1 MKDYNFLSGVLK
13 YPTEGD
19 GDDNSF
25 GIIDLDQILN
35 TGTGSN
41 RTVIPPVQT
50 EAEKAAAIEAARL
63 ADEEKKKK
71 ELETQQNQNNSND
84 EDELDT
90 LALIQGLSSDNLNAE
105 QKELKNDILTKFKGV
120 SIDANG
126 NVLDKNGNVVAN
138 FSKVDEYLNAEP
150 LYDDKGNQVDDKGKV
165 VKTKAQVEFE
175 KSAIAG
181 VIADLPYEL
190 VDDNGKPI
198 VYDDTL
204 DGWKKL
210 AKDLGKIEAEERYRG
225 LLESNPELTEIAK
238 HILSGGKIEDFN
250 KPVDYSKIDT
260 KKLGVNDKLDLIKR
274 SFIASGVDSD
284 SAADMIDLIKE
295 KGDAEIDKRLT
306 KAISTLDNNQK
317 QIQAERDAAYQKS
330 VEEENNKVIQYW
342 TGVKQ
347 VVDKG
352 KLGNVEIPKED
363 QEAFFRYLSTPVDED
378 GNSQETIDNMKQGLE
393 ADLMM
398 RYYRY
403 KGYDLKKIVNR
414 EVNRERVLTLRERIN
429 KARKS
434 NSSDSNSDSSNRTRT
449 GNPGDVSL
457 DVLLGN

>member
-1 MKDYNFLSGVLK
+1 MKDYKFLNGILK

-19 GDDNSF
+19 GDDDLFN
-25 GIIDLDQILN
+25 IDLDQVLN
-35 TGTGSN
+35 TGVGSDYKKV
-41 RTVIPPVQT
+41 VIEPT
-50 EAEKAAAIEAARL
+50 ETEKAAAEAEKIRL
-63 ADEEKKKK
+63 AEEEKKKK
-71 ELETQQNQNNSND
+71 ELENQNNNQNQD
-84 EDELDT
+84 DDELDT
-90 LALIQGLSSDNLNAE
+90 LSLIQGLGSNNLNAE

-120 SIDANG
+120 GIDANG
-126 NVLDKNGNVVAN
+126 NVVDKNNNVVAN
-138 FSKVDEYLNAEP
+138 FSKVEEYLNAEP
-150 LYDDKGNQVDDKGKV
+150 TYDDKGNQVDDKGKV

-190 VDDNGKPI
+190 QDDNGKPI
-198 VYDDTL
+198 IYDDTL
-204 DGWKKL
+204 EGWKKL
-210 AKDLGKIEAEERYRG
+210 AKDIGRVEAEIQYQS

-274 SFIASGVDSD
+274 SFIASGVDLD

-295 KGDAEIDKRLT
+295 KGDAEIDKRLG

-317 QIQAERDAAYQKS
+317 EIQAERDAAYQR
-330 VEEENNKVIQYW
+330 VIQEENNRVIQYW

-352 KLGNVEIPKED
+352 KLGEVEIPKED
-363 QEAFFRYLSTPVDED
+363 QEAFFKYLSTPVDED
-378 GNSQETIDNMKQGLE
+378 GNSQETLDNMKQGLE

-414 EVNRERVLTLRERIN
+414 EINKNNVLTLRERIN

-434 NSSDSNSDSSNRTRT
+434 NSSDNSSSSSKART
-449 GNPGDVSL
+449 GNPGDISL
-457 DVLLGN
+457 DELLGN

>member
-1 MKDYNFLSGVLK
+1 MKDYKFLNGILK
-13 YPTEGD
+13 YPTEGEDDD
-19 GDDNSF
+19 GLFN
-25 GIIDLDQILN
+25 IDLDQVLN
-35 TGTGSN
+35 TGVGSDYKK
-41 RTVIPPVQT
+41 VVT
-50 EAEKAAAIEAARL
+50 EPKAEESKVEVPK
-63 ADEEKKKK
+63 DEPKKV
-71 ELETQQNQNNSND
+71 EPIVED
-84 EDELDT
+84 DDELDT
-90 LALIQGLSSDNLNAE
+90 LSLIQGLSADNLNAD

-120 SIDANG
+120 GIDANG
-126 NVLDKNGNVVAN
+126 NVIDKNGNVVAN
-138 FSKVDEYLNAEP
+138 FSKVDEYLNADP
-150 LYDDKGNQVDDKGKV
+150 LYDDKGNQIDDKGKV

-190 VDDNGKPI
+190 TDDNGKPI
-198 VYDDTL
+198 EYDDTL

-210 AKDLGKIEAEERYRG
+210 AKDLGRIEAETQYQS

-250 KPVDYSKIDT
+250 KPIDYSKIDT

-295 KGDAEIDKRLT
+295 KGDAEIDKRLG
-306 KAISTLDNNQK
+306 KAINTLDSNQK
-317 QIQAERDAAYQKS
+317 EIQAERDAMYQRTIQ
-330 VEEENNKVIQYW
+330 EENNRVIQYW

-352 KLGNVEIPKED
+352 KLGEVEIPKED
-363 QEAFFRYLSTPVDED
+363 QEAFFKYLSTPVDED
-378 GNSQETIDNMKQGLE
+378 GNSQETIDNQRQGLE

-414 EVNRERVLTLRERIN
+414 EINKDKVLTLRERIN

-434 NSSDSNSDSSNRTRT
+434 NSSDNSSSSNKTRT
-449 GNPGDVSL
+449 GDPGDVSL
-457 DVLLGN
+457 DELLGN